1 METTMTLVSKPHS
14 TPGAVANAARPSTTR
29 LRTALAGLAAL
40 TVLAC
45 ATAQAAQV
53 HEDNLLPRRLQ
64 DWREFVTRAE
74 GQLVDVQILVD
85 GEAAPLY
92 FASGHDNRRYLQ
104 AFTGRNY
111 SLVLRNNTGNRVAVL
126 IAVDGL
132 NAVSG
137 DRTKLT
143 SGEPMYV
150 LGPWE
155 EATIRGWRTSLAEI
169 RRFVFV
175 DEQRSY
181 ASRSGQSNA
190 DMGWIRVLA
199 FREQLPWWEQHNRD
213 WGRVR
218 SHYRDGGP
226 SAPQAVPNEEKSDDN
241 QGSKDEAGRSQRAVP
256 ETQSRAVAPEAS
268 DGLARGE
275 SESRQSFPGTGWGDR
290 RADHVRR
297 VHFDPQPYATDH
309 LVFRYEYAS
318 GLRALGIE
326 PVRGPWRDRLAQ
338 REGHVGFA
346 RTPRW

>member
-1 METTMTLVSKPHS
+1 MTLVSRPHP
-14 TPGAVANAARPSTTR
+14 TPGALATAARPRFAR

-40 TVLAC
+40 TLLAG
-45 ATAQAAQV
+45 ASAQAAQV
-53 HEDNLLPRRLQ
+53 HEDNFVPRRLQ

-92 FASGHDNRRYLQ
+92 HASNGDNRRFLQ

-126 IAVDGL
+126 IAVDGV

-143 SGEPMYV
+143 SREPMYV

-155 EATIRGWRTSLAEI
+155 EATIRGWRTSLAEV

-181 ASRSGQSNA
+181 ASRTGQANA

-199 FREQLPWWEQHNRD
+199 FREQLPWWQPREGD
-213 WGRVR
+213 WGRLR
-218 SHYRDGGP
+218 SQYRDGGP
-226 SAPQAVPNEEKSDDN
+226 SAPAVPYGEKSDAGSRD
-241 QGSKDEAGRSQRAVP
+241 SKDEGKRQVP

-268 DGLARGE
+268 DGLARNE

-290 RADHVRR
+290 REDHVRR
-297 VHFDPQPYATDH
+297 VQFDPQPVATDH

-318 GLRALGIE
+318 GLRAWGIE

-338 REGHVGFA
+338 REGHFA